1 MKIAIIAA
9 LAIGF
14 IVLIRRRLLQVDLS
28 FPWFVALVALGFA
41 SLNDGFIDW
50 VARTLGI
57 VYQPIGIVFLTI
69 ALLVGLITVQAIAIS
84 GLRERHIGL
93 VRRLVQLELV
103 VQSNE
108 ATSQEESDV

>member
-1 MKIAIIAA
+1 VKIAIVAA

-14 IVLIRRRLLQVDLS
+14 LLLVRRRLLQVDLS

-41 SLNDGFIDW
+41 SLSDRFIDW
-50 VARTLGI
+50 AAGTLGI

-84 GLRERHIGL
+84 RLRERHIGL
-93 VRRLVQLELV
+93 VRRLAQLELV
-103 VQSNE
+103 VQGMQ
-108 ATSQEESDV
+108 ATQEEFDV